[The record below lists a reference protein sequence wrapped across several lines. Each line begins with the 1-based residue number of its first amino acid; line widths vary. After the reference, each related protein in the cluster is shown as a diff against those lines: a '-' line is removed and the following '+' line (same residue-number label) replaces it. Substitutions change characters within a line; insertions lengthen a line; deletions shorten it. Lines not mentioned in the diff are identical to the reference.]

1 MSGLIDF
8 LVRLYTAAFGGLQR
22 ITSGWF
28 LELAARLTFASV
40 LLIYFY
46 NSGLTKL
53 GEGILGVFSPST
65 GAYAQ
70 ILPAMMEQVSYDT
83 GQIAFIPY
91 GLIVLLGTWGEFLL
105 PAMVVLGLFTRA
117 ASLGMIVFIL
127 VMTYVDITG
136 HFLDAETI
144 GAFFDGKS
152 NSLIA
157 DQRLLWVTVLLVPLL
172 KGGGLVSLD
181 AVLGRMYRSHK
192 RRERYY

>member
-1 MSGLIDF
+1 MSALLDL
-8 LVRLYTAAFGGLQR
+8 LVRLYSAVFGGLQR

-40 LLIYFY
+40 LLVYFY

-53 GEGILGVFSPST
+53 GDGVLGLFSPST

-83 GQIAFIPY
+83 SQIAFFPF
-91 GLIVLLGTWGEFLL
+91 GLIVLLGTWAEFLL

-117 ASLGMIVFIL
+117 ASLGMIVFIF

-172 KGGGLVSLD
+172 KGGGIVSLD
-181 AVLGRMYRSHK
+181 AVLGSMYRSYK